1 MIDTT
6 CRRALWGIDA
16 WRVIWGSCTTASP
29 SQFFTAQSPAVP
41 SSGALRVS
49 SWVGLNHSS
58 NYYPIV
64 SSVAVRSPGRRMRLP
79 RARLGHYVAE
89 GLPRGIAVMEVIGAP
104 KSAMILS
111 SSTWITIH
119 EYVPTAE
126 TRLEE
131 DRITA
136 AIASQAAAAV
146 SLLRHACAAPHTAK
160 QTRGESTVIRRHPD
174 G

>member
-1 MIDTT
+1 MPELHGTLVLEL
-6 CRRALWGIDA
+6 ALQADA
-16 WRVIWGSCTTASP
+16 PFEGKRV
-29 SQFFTAQSPAVP
+29 
-41 SSGALRVS
+41 LE
-49 SWVGLNHSS
+49 L
-58 NYYPIV
+58 
-64 SSVAVRSPGRRMRLP
+64 
-79 RARLGHYVAE
+79 
-89 GLPRGIAVMEVIGAP
+89 GLPPGC
-104 KSAMILS
+104 ILVTLKRS
-111 SSTWITIH
+111 VH
-119 EYVPTAE
+119 AYVPTAE

>member
-58 NYYPIV
+58 NYYPHSLQRDGEIPW
-64 SSVAVRSPGRRMRLP
+64 AEDAAP
-79 RARLGHYVAE
+79 RACPGHYVAE

-146 SLLRHACAAPHTAK
+146 SLLRHACAALHTAK